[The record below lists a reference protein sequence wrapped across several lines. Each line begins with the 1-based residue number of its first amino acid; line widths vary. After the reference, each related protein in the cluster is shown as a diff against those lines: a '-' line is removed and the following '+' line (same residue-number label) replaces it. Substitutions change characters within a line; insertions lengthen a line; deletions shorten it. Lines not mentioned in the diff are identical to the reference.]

1 MLANVIKL
9 FSRSPLGVLADQSVS
24 SIPLLCYAN
33 SVPFKQ
39 AQLFFISRSNI
50 YTNSTVLA

>member
-1 MLANVIKL
+1 MLVKFIKL

-24 SIPLLCYAN
+24 SISLLSYAN

-39 AQLFFISRSNI
+39 AQLFFLSYSNI
-50 YTNSTVLA
+50 YTNSTVLP